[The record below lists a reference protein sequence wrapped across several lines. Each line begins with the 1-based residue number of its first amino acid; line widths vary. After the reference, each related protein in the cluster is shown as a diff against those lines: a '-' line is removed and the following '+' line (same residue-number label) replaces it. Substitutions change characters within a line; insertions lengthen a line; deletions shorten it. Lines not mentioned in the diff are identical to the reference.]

1 MVATTTYH
9 WSPISIYKRI
19 CCWLNQILTQEIRL
33 VIAIVMPSRHV
44 AKRHRRTLLARQ
56 GFAQHD
62 QSPNW
67 SDCNTKY
74 IIISV
79 KGEPRAMIQHDCPD
93 STLCRTPKVTT
104 SSIDFKG
111 SLWEVQPT
119 LFKCIYIF
127 IALDPCTIWAIGS
140 FLVNVFFTLQ
150 LVWITQQKTLKI
162 NATLASG
169 PQLLPSRSHLAI
181 LGPAGRRTHSTHKKW
196 LVTLHPTK
204 SLKYPNCT

>member
-104 SSIDFKG
+104 NSIDFKG

-119 LFKCIYIF
+119 LFKCIYIY
-127 IALDPCTIWAIGS
+127 IYSSWSLYYMSNWI
-140 FLVNVFFTLQ
+140 FFGQ
-150 LVWITQQKTLKI
+150 CFF
-162 NATLASG
+162 
-169 PQLLPSRSHLAI
+169 
-181 LGPAGRRTHSTHKKW
+181 HSSTC
-196 LVTLHPTK
+196 LNYPTK
-204 SLKYPNCT
+204 NPQDQRYIGVGAPTSPL